1 MPFPSPRCPAPLRA
15 GDQIAVTAPSSPV
28 PEALWP
34 RLQRALDQLQ
44 SRGYPV
50 VEGASLRRPRP
61 LGADDAESRAA
72 ELMDFCADPAI
83 AAVLPPWGG
92 ELAMALLPHLDYARL
107 AELPPKWFCG
117 FSDLSTLQ
125 LPLLLRAGWQSVH
138 GPNLMELA
146 ADPLDPV
153 TARLWDLLETAP
165 GRTFTHNASTHYQR
179 HHGADWREQPSA
191 GLQLDTPTRWQR
203 LDGRLEPL
211 TLQGRLLGGCLDT
224 LSRLPGSAC
233 GDVPG
238 WAAHHA
244 PEGVLYFFENAE
256 MRPLELARTLI
267 ALRLQG
273 WLQPAS
279 GVLIGRDAAASPADT
294 ADRLAVLQDCLG
306 SLPAPVLFD
315 VDIGHLPPQFSLLQ
329 GALASVHYDGCGGG
343 WLTQQRP

>member
-1 MPFPSPRCPAPLRA
+1 MHFPAPRCPAPLRA
-15 GDQIAVTAPSSPV
+15 GHRVAITAPSSPV

-34 RLQRALDQLQ
+34 RLQGAIEQLRR
-44 SRGYPV
+44 RGYQV

-61 LGADDAESRAA
+61 LGADDAAARAA
-72 ELMDFCADPAI
+72 ELMDFCTDPSI

-92 ELAMALLPHLDYARL
+92 ELAMALLPHLDFARL

-153 TARLWDLLETAP
+153 TARIWNLLQTAP
-165 GRTFTHNASTHYQR
+165 GSHCTQTASTHHQR
-179 HHGADWREQPSA
+179 HGADWRKQPTA
-191 GLQLDTPTRWQR
+191 GLQLDTPSRWQR
-203 LDGRLEPL
+203 LDGRREPL
-211 TLQGRLLGGCLDT
+211 TLHGRLLGGCLDT
-224 LSRLPGSAC
+224 LSRLPGSPF

-238 WAAHHA
+238 WATAHA
-244 PEGVLYFFENAE
+244 PEGVLLFLENAE

-273 WLQPAS
+273 WLRQAS
-279 GVLIGRDAAASPADT
+279 GVLIGRDAASTPTDA
-294 ADRLAVLQDCLG
+294 ADRSAVLQDCLG
-306 SLPAPVLFD
+306 DLPVPVLLE

-329 GALASVHYDGCGGG
+329 GAHAKVHYDGCDGG
-343 WLTQQRP
+343 WLEQIRP